1 MKKVLL
7 ILLFSTFFYQANAEE
22 FSSDKQFHNWP
33 TYYYQKPHPEQ
44 VIPFLQWM
52 DKKGLLSDK
61 AARPPMIAFFSI
73 IFHDNPKLLPQWM
86 EEFNNLGPDTRK
98 MCWLA
103 LQYSYSELA
112 TDYFKRMLTEVS
124 DEDKPFI
131 AKILT
136 TDAPSILE
144 SEIHYVYQLDMLW
157 GCFLASGDT
166 RYVDKIIDALPMMKD
181 ESDQRRTLIGLAAR
195 WSLTSN
201 AKQHKVVL
209 KFCKKRLANS
219 SKELKPLLEEVIKKA
234 LEPSSA
240 EE

>member
-1 MKKVLL
+1 
-7 ILLFSTFFYQANAEE
+7 
-22 FSSDKQFHNWP
+22 
-33 TYYYQKPHPEQ
+33 
-44 VIPFLQWM
+44 
-52 DKKGLLSDK
+52 
-61 AARPPMIAFFSI
+61 
-73 IFHDNPKLLPQWM
+73 
-86 EEFNNLGPDTRK
+86 
-98 MCWLA
+98 
-103 LQYSYSELA
+103 
-112 TDYFKRMLTEVS
+112 
-124 DEDKPFI
+124 
-131 AKILT
+131 
-136 TDAPSILE
+136 
-144 SEIHYVYQLDMLW
+144 MLW